1 MELLRNGLLEA
12 IRLLLAFDPLVMDAA
27 IRSLWISF
35 TAVALAGVSG
45 IAAGTA
51 LARLR
56 FPGRAIV
63 VLLFRGGMAL
73 PTVLIG
79 LVCYAMF
86 SRRGPLGP
94 FDLLYSP
101 WGIVA
106 GEFILALPIIVTLTH
121 GAVSSLDPRVAETA
135 QTLGAGKIRR
145 LMTYISEARIAV
157 MLALLTA
164 FARCVTELGIAMM
177 VGGNLKYRTRTLTT
191 ATAQESSSGEFAR
204 GIAMSLILL
213 VVALLITVAISWLG
227 REKRGTS
234 T

>member
-1 MELLRNGLLEA
+1 MELLRDGLLEA
-12 IRLLLAFDPLVMDAA
+12 IRLLFAFDPLVMDAA
-27 IRSLWISF
+27 MRSLWISF
-35 TAVALAGVSG
+35 TAVTLAGVFG
-45 IAAGTA
+45 VATGTV

-135 QTLGAGKIRR
+135 RTLGAGRLRR